1 MTDLLPHLKTLPMS
15 GLLDDVITRRYN
27 ALASFMFISS
37 DLSEL
42 SVNGL
47 SGFFCRAGGNQKGK

>member
-1 MTDLLPHLKTLPMS
+1 MS
-15 GLLDDVITRRYN
+15 GFLNDVITGRHN
-27 ALASFMFISS
+27 DLAWFMFISS

-47 SGFFCRAGGNQKGK
+47 SGFFCRAGGNKKGK